1 MLNLIHNV
9 RDWMAHHVSM
19 GWLIG
24 AILSILL
31 HVIIIIVLLTAP
43 FNLNKKPNDIPLIEA
58 MLVQP
63 SPPLKALKPKANAK
77 PAKIPASK
85 AQSSE
90 VQAPKQSQADGAES
104 LNNHS
109 QLPLSS
115 TQQLAIES
123 PNTHVDDGAPSDA
136 ATVGA
141 ASQEDDTTLATSEPF
156 EVNERAYTYVESYF
170 DVRTD
175 INAAPD
181 AGAMGKAKIVFQLTD
196 NNTRYQIDS
205 VTSPKGLAAI
215 FIANLTQKS
224 VGKITLRGLQ
234 PAQYVYQFGERADK
248 TYHADF
254 DWDHAQLNFTSI
266 NGTQRV
272 MLVDGAQ
279 DLLSFMYQFMYEP
292 PLSHLQFHIT
302 NGKKLTPYNYLFE
315 GETLVET
322 KMGPLNTIHIAR
334 ENADQDEKTDLW
346 LAVDYQYLPVKI
358 RKTLK
363 NGKVYELLARELL
376 TKAP

>member
-9 RDWMAHHVSM
+9 RVWMARHVSM

-24 AILSILL
+24 AILSLLL
-31 HVIIIIVLLTAP
+31 HLIIIIVLLTAP
-43 FNLNKKPNDIPLIEA
+43 FNVNKNPNDLPLIEA
-58 MLVQP
+58 MLLQP

-77 PAKIPASK
+77 PAKRPA
-85 AQSSE
+85 SE
-90 VQAPKQSQADGAES
+90 VQAPKPSQADGAEA
-104 LNNHS
+104 LNHNS
-109 QLPLSS
+109 QSPLSS
-115 TQQLAIES
+115 AQQLAIGP
-123 PNTHVDDGAPSDA
+123 PNTNVGNGAPSDA
-136 ATVGA
+136 AIVGV
-141 ASQEDDTTLATSEPF
+141 ASQEDDATLATSEPF

-175 INAAPD
+175 IDAAPD

-234 PAQYVYQFGERADK
+234 PAQYLYQFGERADK

-254 DWDHAQLNFTSI
+254 DWDHAQLNLTSI
-266 NGTQRV
+266 KGTQTV
-272 MLVDGAQ
+272 KLVDGTQ

-292 PLSHLQFHIT
+292 PLSNLQFYIT
-302 NGKKLTPYNYLFE
+302 NGKKLSPYSYLFE
-315 GETLVET
+315 GEALVET

-363 NGKVYELLARELL
+363 NGKVYELLARDLL

>member
-1 MLNLIHNV
+1 MLNIIHNV
-9 RDWMAHHVSM
+9 RVWMAHHFSM

-31 HVIIIIVLLTAP
+31 HLIIIIVLLTAP
-43 FNLNKKPNDIPLIEA
+43 FNVNKKPNDIPLIEA

-77 PAKIPASK
+77 PAKMPA
-85 AQSSE
+85 SE
-90 VQAPKQSQADGAES
+90 VQVPKPSQADGAEA
-104 LNNHS
+104 LNNNS
-109 QLPLSS
+109 QSPLSS
-115 TQQLAIES
+115 GQQLAIGS
-123 PNTHVDDGAPSDA
+123 PNTNVGNGAPSDA
-136 ATVGA
+136 ATVGG
-141 ASQEDDTTLATSEPF
+141 ASQEDDTSLATSEPF

-175 INAAPD
+175 IDAAPD

-234 PAQYVYQFGERADK
+234 PAQYLYQFGERLDK

-254 DWDHAQLNFTSI
+254 DWDHAQLNLTSI
-266 NGTQRV
+266 KGTQTV
-272 MLVDGAQ
+272 KLVDGAQ

-292 PLSHLQFHIT
+292 PLSNLQFHIT
-302 NGKKLTPYNYLFE
+302 NGKKLSPYSYLFE
-315 GETLVET
+315 GEALVET

-363 NGKVYELLARELL
+363 NGKVYELLARAFL

>member
-9 RDWMAHHVSM
+9 RVWMAHHVSM

-24 AILSILL
+24 AILSLLL
-31 HVIIIIVLLTAP
+31 HLIIIIVLLTAP
-43 FNLNKKPNDIPLIEA
+43 FNVNKKPNDIQLIEA

-63 SPPLKALKPKANAK
+63 SPPLKALKPKANVK
-77 PAKIPASK
+77 PAKRPA
-85 AQSSE
+85 SE
-90 VQAPKQSQADGAES
+90 VQAPKLSQADGAEA
-104 LNNHS
+104 LNNNS
-109 QLPLSS
+109 QSPLSS
-115 TQQLAIES
+115 PQQLAIVS
-123 PNTHVDDGAPSDA
+123 PDTNVGNGAPSDT

-141 ASQEDDTTLATSEPF
+141 GSQEDDTSLATSEPF

-175 INAAPD
+175 IDAAPD
-181 AGAMGKAKIVFQLTD
+181 AGVMGKAKIVFQLTD

-234 PAQYVYQFGERADK
+234 PAQYLYQFGERPDK

-254 DWDHAQLNFTSI
+254 DWDHAQLNLTSI
-266 NGTQRV
+266 KGTQIV
-272 MLVDGAQ
+272 KLVDGAQ

-292 PLSHLQFHIT
+292 PLSNLQFHIT
-302 NGKKLTPYNYLFE
+302 NGKKLSPYSYLFE
-315 GETLVET
+315 GEALVET

-363 NGKVYELLARELL
+363 NGKVYELLARDLL

>member
-9 RDWMAHHVSM
+9 RVWMARHVSM

-24 AILSILL
+24 AILSLLL
-31 HVIIIIVLLTAP
+31 HLIIIIVLLTAP
-43 FNLNKKPNDIPLIEA
+43 FNVNKKPNDLPLIEA

-63 SPPLKALKPKANAK
+63 SAPLRALKPKAIPK
-77 PAKIPASK
+77 PAKRPA
-85 AQSSE
+85 SE
-90 VQAPKQSQADGAES
+90 VQAPKPSQADGAEA
-104 LNNHS
+104 LNNNS
-109 QLPLSS
+109 QSPLSS
-115 TQQLAIES
+115 AQQLAIGP
-123 PNTHVDDGAPSDA
+123 PNTNVGNGAPSDA
-136 ATVGA
+136 AIVAG
-141 ASQEDDTTLATSEPF
+141 SQEDDATLATSEPF

-175 INAAPD
+175 IDAAPD

-205 VTSPKGLAAI
+205 VISPKGLAAI

-234 PAQYVYQFGERADK
+234 PAQYLYQFGERADK

-254 DWDHAQLNFTSI
+254 DWDHAQLNLTSI
-266 NGTQRV
+266 KGTQTV
-272 MLVDGAQ
+272 KLVDGTQ

-292 PLSHLQFHIT
+292 PLSNLQFHIT
-302 NGKKLTPYNYLFE
+302 NGKKLSPYSYLFE
-315 GETLVET
+315 GEALVET

-363 NGKVYELLARELL
+363 NGKVYELLARDLL

>member
-9 RDWMAHHVSM
+9 RVWMAHHVSM

-24 AILSILL
+24 AILSLLL
-31 HVIIIIVLLTAP
+31 HLIIIIVLLTAP
-43 FNLNKKPNDIPLIEA
+43 FNVNKKPNDIQLIEA

-63 SPPLKALKPKANAK
+63 SPPLKALKPKANVK
-77 PAKIPASK
+77 PAKRPA
-85 AQSSE
+85 SE
-90 VQAPKQSQADGAES
+90 VQAPRLSQADGAEA
-104 LNNHS
+104 LNNNS
-109 QLPLSS
+109 QSPLSS
-115 TQQLAIES
+115 PQQLAIGS
-123 PNTHVDDGAPSDA
+123 PDTNVGNGAPSDA

-141 ASQEDDTTLATSEPF
+141 GSQEDDTSLATSEPF

-175 INAAPD
+175 IDAAPD

-234 PAQYVYQFGERADK
+234 PAQYLYQFGERADK

-254 DWDHAQLNFTSI
+254 DWDHAQLNLTSI
-266 NGTQRV
+266 KGTQTV
-272 MLVDGAQ
+272 KLVDGAQ

-292 PLSHLQFHIT
+292 PLSNLQFHIT
-302 NGKKLTPYNYLFE
+302 NGKKLSPYSYLFE
-315 GETLVET
+315 GEALVET

-363 NGKVYELLARELL
+363 NGKVYELLARDLL

>member
-1 MLNLIHNV
+1 MLNIIHNV
-9 RDWMAHHVSM
+9 RVWMAHHFSM

-31 HVIIIIVLLTAP
+31 HLIIIIVLLTAP
-43 FNLNKKPNDIPLIEA
+43 FNVNKKPNDIPLIEA

-77 PAKIPASK
+77 PAKMPA
-85 AQSSE
+85 SE
-90 VQAPKQSQADGAES
+90 VQVPKPSQADGAEA
-104 LNNHS
+104 LNNNS
-109 QLPLSS
+109 QSPLSS
-115 TQQLAIES
+115 GQQLAIGS
-123 PNTHVDDGAPSDA
+123 PNTNVGNGAPSDA
-136 ATVGA
+136 ATVGG
-141 ASQEDDTTLATSEPF
+141 ASQEDDTSLATSEPF

-175 INAAPD
+175 IDAAPD

-234 PAQYVYQFGERADK
+234 PAQYLYQFGERLDK

-254 DWDHAQLNFTSI
+254 DWDHAQLNLTSI
-266 NGTQRV
+266 KGTQTV
-272 MLVDGAQ
+272 KLVDGAQ

-292 PLSHLQFHIT
+292 PLSNLQFHIT
-302 NGKKLTPYNYLFE
+302 NGKKLSPYSYLFE
-315 GETLVET
+315 GEALVET

-363 NGKVYELLARELL
+363 NGKVYELLARALL

>member
-9 RDWMAHHVSM
+9 RVWMARHVSM

-24 AILSILL
+24 AILSLLL
-31 HVIIIIVLLTAP
+31 HLIIIIVLLTAP
-43 FNLNKKPNDIPLIEA
+43 FNVNKKPNDLPLIEA

-77 PAKIPASK
+77 PAKRPASK
-85 AQSSE
+85 
-90 VQAPKQSQADGAES
+90 VQAPKPSQADGAEA
-104 LNNHS
+104 LNNNS
-109 QLPLSS
+109 QSPLSS
-115 TQQLAIES
+115 AQQLAIGP
-123 PNTHVDDGAPSDA
+123 PNTNVGNGAPSDA
-136 ATVGA
+136 AIVGA
-141 ASQEDDTTLATSEPF
+141 ASQEDDATLVTSEPF

-175 INAAPD
+175 IDAAPD

-234 PAQYVYQFGERADK
+234 PAQYLYQFGERADK

-254 DWDHAQLNFTSI
+254 DWDHAQLNLTSI
-266 NGTQRV
+266 KGTQTV
-272 MLVDGAQ
+272 KLVDGTQ

-292 PLSHLQFHIT
+292 PLSNLQFHIT
-302 NGKKLTPYNYLFE
+302 NGKKLSPYSYLFE
-315 GETLVET
+315 GEALVET

-363 NGKVYELLARELL
+363 NGKVYELLARDLL